1 MSGELD
7 GRTAIVTGAS
17 AAEITTG
24 SRRRVIGFATTP
36 EAVIPPVAWLAAQ
49 IATGY
54 TGRIIDASDFGSTW
68 P

>member
-1 MSGELD
+1 MRELGED
-7 GRTAIVTGAS
+7 FDWTGW
-17 AAEITTG
+17 
-24 SRRRVIGFATTP
+24 TTP
-36 EAVIPPVAWLAAQ
+36 EAVVPPVAWLAAQ